1 MKTTLSGALGL
12 QTYTY
17 TAHVQYTTYVHVHV
31 HAGCG
36 LRGTSTTI
44 SYFLEVTELLF
55 VQWSL
60 WWLECFSCTCYPV
73 AGSWLSAQWKVAKCN
88 KVSLSTDV
96 QEATTTTTTGMV
108 HVHVAWAD
116 SESTKIL
123 LWDKRVERERERE
136 RGRERLKLI
145 DLILC

>member
-73 AGSWLSAQWKVAKCN
+73 AGSWHSAQWKVAKCN
-88 KVSLSTDV
+88 KVSQSTDV
-96 QEATTTTTTGMV
+96 QEATTYYYYDRYGTCTCSMGRFWINEN
-108 HVHVAWAD
+108 VAVRQK
-116 SESTKIL
+116 SG
-123 LWDKRVERERERE
+123 ERE
-136 RGRERLKLI
+136 GKKRERLRLI